1 MEIDVAAGPPQ
12 GATLV
17 VTVADPPGSLPAG
30 AEGIDELL
38 SSHEASTER
47 GTARLVSR
55 DGRRIVAVG
64 IGPRDKLEPGAL
76 RDAAAA
82 AARELQA
89 AVGGSPARA
98 PRAPAPPPVSGQGP
112 PAPA

>member
-64 IGPRDKLEPGAL
+64 IGPRDQLEPDAL
-76 RDAAAA
+76 PDAAAP
-82 AARELQA
+82 AARELKA
-89 AVGGSPARA
+89 TVGGSPAC
-98 PRAPAPPPVSGQGP
+98 PLHPPPPRPAAQEGP
-112 PAPA
+112 TR